1 MWAAVS
7 AGVLALV
14 ASACGGAAQHPQAGP
29 PPTATTTV
37 APKTTTTASHGPP
50 TNSKRA
56 RHNQRGRQNQ
66 HGRHKQ
72 RGRRIAA
79 HRVAYHG
86 PPLCPLNGLPAPHG
100 RVPHRAALAV
110 KVENLPQ
117 ARPQWGLDEADI
129 VFEEPVE
136 GGITRF
142 IAVFQCHQAPR
153 IEPVRSARIID
164 PAILEPLGHILFAY
178 SGAIQPV
185 VARVDAPGSLLE
197 DVSAYKAPQAY
208 WTDPTRYAPHNFE
221 SSTAALWAA
230 ARALHYRQTP
240 PTPIFSYGHA
250 VQGGTPAASVSIH
263 FPLDVTTWTWDRR
276 TGVYNRSYSD
286 TGPGLLGDGRQI
298 TASNVVVMLMHE
310 YVTQYSEDPLGAHE
324 YGLIMRGSGPAWV
337 FRDGAVFYGHW
348 ERPKLDHPY
357 VFIEKKNGAVIRLTP
372 GNTWEELVPQGLDVA
387 VQP

>member
-1 MWAAVS
+1 MARRRRTTWASIVS
-7 AGVLALV
+7 AAALALV
-14 ASACGGAAQHPQAGP
+14 ATACGGTTKHPQAAGATTSTTAVTP
-29 PPTATTTV
+29 ATAAGHARTAT
-37 APKTTTTASHGPP
+37 AAR
-50 TNSKRA
+50 RA
-56 RHNQRGRQNQ
+56 R
-66 HGRHKQ
+66 RH
-72 RGRRIAA
+72 RHGRRIAA

-86 PPLCPLNGLPAPHG
+86 PPLCPLNGLPAPNGH
-100 RVPHRAALAV
+100 VPRRAALAV

-117 ARPQWGLDEADI
+117 ARPQWGLDNADI

-142 IAVFQCHQAPR
+142 IVVFQCHQAPR
-153 IEPVRSARIID
+153 IEPIRSARLID
-164 PAILEPLGHILFAY
+164 PGILEPLGHVLFAY

-185 VARVDAPGSLLE
+185 VDRVDAPGSLLE

-208 WTDPTRYAPHNFE
+208 WTDPARYAPHNFE
-221 SSTAALWAA
+221 SSTAALWKAA
-230 ARALHYRQTP
+230 TTLHYGQKP
-240 PTPIFSYGHA
+240 PTPIFSYGRP
-250 VQGGTPAASVSIH
+250 VQGGTPASSVSIH
-263 FPLDVTTWTWDRR
+263 FPLDVTTWTWDPR

-310 YVTQYSEDPLGAHE
+310 YVTKYSEDPLGAHE

-348 ERPKLDHPY
+348 ERSKLDHPY
-357 VFIEKKNGAVIRLTP
+357 VFIEKKNGAVIRLAP